1 MLNIKTRVAPE
12 QAVTLL
18 QDAGYPPL
26 LSRLLSA
33 RGVNAPDE
41 IKQRLGELLPFTQLL
56 NCEAAAI
63 RLADA
68 IAKKEQLLVVGDY
81 DADGATATSVAVSG
95 LRALGGQVSYLVPN
109 RFEYGYGL
117 SPEIVRLAAQQQ
129 PDLLITVDNGIAAH
143 AGVEEAHQ
151 LGIEVLITDHHLPG
165 DTVPDALIVNPN
177 QPGCTFPSKNLAGV
191 GVMFYVL
198 MALRAEL
205 RKRGAFSNAPEPNLA
220 ELLDL
225 VALGTVADVVKLD
238 ANNRLLVAQG
248 VARMRQGLARPG
260 INALFE
266 VAGRKPQR
274 ACAEDLGFVVG
285 PRLNA
290 AGRLSDMSLG
300 IECLLAPNAA
310 RALALAADLDRLNRE
325 RRSLETDMQ
334 EQALA
339 LLEGI
344 KVQEGASLCL
354 FDPSWHQGVV
364 GLLASRLKER
374 HHRPTLIFADGGDG
388 LLKGSGRSIPGLHL
402 RDALDRVD
410 RLASGL
416 ILKFG
421 GHAAAAGLTLPRA
434 RFDEFAALFEA
445 VARNSLSEAD
455 LTRIIETDGPLHP
468 TDISLDNASLL
479 RETVWGQG
487 FPAPQFDGEFN
498 VQSQRVVGEKHLKL
512 RLATG
517 GQAFDAILFN
527 QAEPL
532 PERIHAVY
540 RLDVNEW
547 NGRRSVQLAIE
558 AIEAIEH

>member
-95 LRALGGQVSYLVPN
+95 LRALGGLVSYLVPN

-198 MALRAEL
+198 MSLRAEL

-266 VAGRKPQR
+266 VAGKKPQR

-290 AGRLSDMSLG
+290 AGRLSDMTLG

-325 RRSLETDMQ
+325 RRSLETYMQ

-339 LLEGI
+339 RQQVGAISKCDRI
-344 KVQEGASLCL
+344 KA
-354 FDPSWHQGVV
+354 HNK
-364 GLLASRLKER
+364 RRKEAEAAR
-374 HHRPTLIFADGGDG
+374 RENEA
-388 LLKGSGRSIPGLHL
+388 L
-402 RDALDRVD
+402 RKDW
-410 RLASGL
+410 G
-416 ILKFG
+416 
-421 GHAAAAGLTLPRA
+421 
-434 RFDEFAALFEA
+434 
-445 VARNSLSEAD
+445 
-455 LTRIIETDGPLHP
+455 
-468 TDISLDNASLL
+468 LL
-479 RETVWGQG
+479 REER
-487 FPAPQFDGEFN
+487 A
-498 VQSQRVVGEKHLKL
+498 
-512 RLATG
+512 
-517 GQAFDAILFN
+517 QAAS
-527 QAEPL
+527 
-532 PERIHAVY
+532 
-540 RLDVNEW
+540 
-547 NGRRSVQLAIE
+547 RSVT
-558 AIEAIEH
+558 